1 MNTIKT
7 LSRRRFTQGL
17 VASAM
22 GAAFAP
28 QLAWAQAAAGQAQ
41 FLVPFTPGTTPDLLA
56 RLMASGLAK
65 SMDKTFVTEN
75 RPGASGMIGL
85 QAVLRGASDGSMLT
99 VNTNTALTLPFV
111 YKTVPFDVLND
122 FTPIAMLGVT
132 NFALCVNANLGV
144 KTLQEFIDLA
154 KKKSSDITYASPG
167 KGTLHH
173 LCMEMLMEKTGIQ
186 LSHVPYKGSAQAT
199 TDLVGGH
206 INAMFQPM
214 HVAEAHA
221 KTGRLVILGATRKE
235 QDTAYP
241 NVKPLAQLGV
251 KDYEADSWYAVW
263 GPSNMPA
270 PVVAELNKHINN
282 LLQNDGAVKETLTKQ
297 GVVPE
302 PMSPEQLFTKAK
314 AEYAKWAE
322 VTKAAGI
329 APE

>member
-1 MNTIKT
+1 MENNNT
-7 LSRRRFTQGL
+7 LSRRRFSQGL
-17 VASAM
+17 LASAV
-22 GAAFAP
+22 GASFAP
-28 QLAWAQAAAGQAQ
+28 QLAWAQAGGQAQ

-56 RLMASGLAK
+56 RLLSAGLAK
-65 SMDKTFVTEN
+65 SMNKNFVTEN

-85 QAVLRGASDGSMLT
+85 QAVLRGAPDGSMLT

-122 FTPIAMLGVT
+122 FTPVAMLGVT

-154 KKKSSDITYASPG
+154 KKRGGDITYASPG

-173 LCMEMLMEKTGIQ
+173 LCMEMLMDKTGIQ

-206 INAMFQPM
+206 VNAMFQPM
-214 HVAEAHA
+214 HVAEVHA
-221 KTGRLVILGATRKE
+221 KAGRIVILGATRKE
-235 QDTAYP
+235 QDPTYP

-270 PVVAELNKHINN
+270 DVVATLNKHIND
-282 LLQNDGAVKETLTKQ
+282 LLQNDATVKETLSKQ

-302 PMSPEQLFTKAK
+302 PMSPEQLFAKAK
-314 AEYAKWAE
+314 AEFAKWGE